1 MGVNNNID
9 MVSII
14 RESLL
19 SGNGP
24 RYKRIAQALEQEI
37 NQGRLSE
44 GTKLQPHRIMGD
56 ALGVTSGTVSKAYAE
71 LEKTGLVRSRVG
83 DGTYVCGQ
91 EYLKHR
97 DNSFRNILMSDRA
110 IDLSRNTHIS
120 MDDISYTSDTLK
132 EMAHAPQ
139 TLRQLLEYTPE
150 TGLPHHR
157 QAGLEWFKYS
167 QATGNDQQVIC
178 TNGAQHALLCIL
190 LACVKPGG
198 TVVTELVSYP
208 GLIELARNLGIRLIG
223 LDMDEG
229 GLSVEALETFCKSH
243 NVTAVYCTPTLQ
255 NPTTR
260 IMPPEQRQALA
271 NVCRQYNVL
280 IIEDDVHGAL
290 VSDRPPA
297 LQYYAPERT
306 LLFTSLSKVLSGGV
320 RVGYILAPTS
330 LLSRLTSVMRTTCW
344 MATPLTHELASR
356 WILEGVAARIRE
368 RQRQE
373 IHRRKEMMAPLL
385 EGLNYHSH
393 PDCPH
398 FWIEVPET
406 WRATEIEQQLA
417 TQQVLVKSSEAFA
430 VGRQAIPQFIRA
442 SISVADNDHE
452 LAVGFQRLQETMLE
466 M

>member
-9 MVSII
+9 RVSII

-19 SGNGP
+19 SGSGP

-37 NQGRLSE
+37 HQGRLSE

-71 LEKTGLVRSRVG
+71 LEKVGLVRSRVG
-83 DGTYVCGQ
+83 DGTYVCGPTS
-91 EYLKHR
+91 LKQR
-97 DNSFRNILMSDRA
+97 DHGFRNFSVPDPV

-120 MDDISYTSDTLK
+120 MADISYTADTLQD
-132 EMAHAPQ
+132 MINAPQ
-139 TLRQLLEYTPE
+139 TLKTLLEYTPE
-150 TGLPHHR
+150 TGLLQHR

-167 QATGNDQQVIC
+167 LATGDEQQVIC

-190 LACVKPGG
+190 LACVKPGD
-198 TVVTELVSYP
+198 TVVTELLSYP
-208 GLIELARNLGIRLIG
+208 GLIELARNLGIRLMG
-223 LDMDEG
+223 LDMDEE
-229 GLSVEALETFCKSH
+229 GLSVEGLENICQHH
-243 NVTAVYCTPTLQ
+243 NITAVYCTPTLQ

-260 IMPPEQRQALA
+260 TMSATRRQALA
-271 NVCRQYNVL
+271 DVCRQYNVL

-297 LQYYAPERT
+297 LQSYAPERT

-320 RVGYILAPTS
+320 RVGYILAPAS
-330 LLSRLTSVMRTTCW
+330 LLSRLTSVMRSSCW

-356 WILEGVAARIRE
+356 WILEGVAVRVRE

-373 IHRRKEMMAPLL
+373 IQRRKAMVAPLL
-385 EGLNYHSH
+385 EGLTFHSQ

-398 FWIEVPET
+398 FWIDVPQA

-417 TQQVLVKSSEAFA
+417 AQQVLVKSSEAFA
-430 VGRQAIPQFIRA
+430 VGRQAIPQCIRA
-442 SISVADNDHE
+442 SISVAETDHE
-452 LAVGFQRLQETMLE
+452 LTTGFQRLLDTMRA
-466 M
+466 